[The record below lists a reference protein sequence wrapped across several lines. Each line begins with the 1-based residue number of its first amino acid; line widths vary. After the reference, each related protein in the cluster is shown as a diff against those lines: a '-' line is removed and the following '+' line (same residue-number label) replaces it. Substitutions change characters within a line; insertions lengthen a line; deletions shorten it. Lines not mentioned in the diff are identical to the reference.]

1 MIAGSAGRWGGIF
14 AAWGKDGGPWHNV
27 QGQRG
32 RAGEMPNAHEQTNSG
47 CNAAYYLAL
56 HGLAL
61 CSVQSAGA
69 IHASG
74 AGTSVQLKD
83 CELEANIA
91 KTWVCPA
98 EPG

>member
-1 MIAGSAGRWGGIF
+1 M
-14 AAWGKDGGPWHNV
+14 
-27 QGQRG
+27 
-32 RAGEMPNAHEQTNSG
+32 
-47 CNAAYYLAL
+47 AL

-61 CSVQSAGA
+61 CFVQHAGA
-69 IHASG
+69 IHAIG

-91 KTWVCPA
+91 KNGVCPA